1 MKIETLDLPGLNQI
15 EAKTKLEQNLDW
27 MISHGVDVL
36 VISHGKGRHSS
47 NNFAVLK
54 AETRKFLKEN
64 RALAEAGYLVIY
76 GESDL
81 PIALRYDEGNTLLV
95 ARGREHEY
103 MGGSVQ
109 QEKNQ
114 RIFSEDGRK
123 ERKNS
128 KSMRKQ
134 KKYR

>member
-1 MKIETLDLPGLNQI
+1 MKIETLDLHGLNKM
-15 EAKTKLEQNLDW
+15 EAKAKLEQNLEW

-36 VISHGKGRHSS
+36 VINHGKGRHSS
-47 NNFAVLK
+47 NFAVLK
-54 AETRKFLKEN
+54 AEARKFLKDN
-64 RALAEAGYLVIY
+64 SALAEAGYLAVY

-81 PIALRYDEGNTLLV
+81 PIALRYDEGNTLVV
-95 ARGREHEY
+95 ARGQEHTY

-109 QEKNQ
+109 QDKDK
-114 RIFSEDGRK
+114 RIFSEDGRT

-128 KSMRKQ
+128 KNMRKM